1 MTQENH
7 DPWALL
13 RQAQGWIGYWP
24 LNKPEAGA
32 EALKKRI
39 DAALAEHDAV
49 PPSEEKVDSATPVV
63 EWRADGFGRAA
74 MVGNASLSVWS
85 WKDGWAWSCERHG
98 ETTGVAKNEEAA
110 KSAAIAAARG
120 MKCPANSS
128 TPSALAWSRGIDT
141 PDAAR

>member
-1 MTQENH
+1 MTQEKH

-39 DAALAEHDAV
+39 DAALAKHDAV
-49 PPSEEKVDSATPVV
+49 PPSEVVWKTTYHDPVFH
-63 EWRADGFGRAA
+63 EADLTDDLC
-74 MVGNASLSVWS
+74 LSVLENPHGRFYWS
-85 WKDGWAWSCERHG
+85 AQLQ
-98 ETTGVAKNEEAA
+98 TQKNGYANTLDEA

-120 MKCPANSS
+120 MK
-128 TPSALAWSRGIDT
+128 
-141 PDAAR
+141 